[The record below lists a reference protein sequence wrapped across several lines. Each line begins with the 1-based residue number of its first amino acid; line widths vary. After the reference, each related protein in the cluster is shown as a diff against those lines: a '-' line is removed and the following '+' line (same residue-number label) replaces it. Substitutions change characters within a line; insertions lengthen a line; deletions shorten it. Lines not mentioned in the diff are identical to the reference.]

1 MMDYVLQV
9 VAAAPKL
16 NYLTISRH
24 WAILFRMEQFQ
35 GLKVEAPLYK
45 GSEGTCPP
53 YFDKVASG
61 ILGFVSSLPQSIED
75 MYIELDNSEVKC
87 DEDEDFDPIEQL
99 GPEIFKSL
107 TRLHTLDINAWITNI
122 DGGFGDIPE
131 KAIFCRRRPKDFAS
145 LRNTTMEMEGDFASK
160 DADEPWLGGGRSWV
174 SQSSKLWVNEDS
186 EEGYDD
192 GDD

>member
-1 MMDYVLQV
+1 
-9 VAAAPKL
+9 
-16 NYLTISRH
+16 
-24 WAILFRMEQFQ
+24 
-35 GLKVEAPLYK
+35 
-45 GSEGTCPP
+45 
-53 YFDKVASG
+53 
-61 ILGFVSSLPQSIED
+61 
-75 MYIELDNSEVKC
+75 MYIELDNSELKC

-131 KAIFCRRRPKDFAS
+131 KAIFCRRRPSEQNPDNKKKVVWTSRLEYWYQEDFAS
-145 LRNTTMEMEGDFASK
+145 LRNTTTEMEGDFASK

-174 SQSSKLWVNEDS
+174 SQSSKHWVNEEYLLGVDTDSYDSDIRYSS

-192 GDD
+192 EDD